1 MSYSGIIRRFG
12 LLFLCLSLSATAFA
26 GERRTDAVLAGN
38 GVASWEVNKNILI
51 PPIVNEKYVYYD
63 VCGLCENDIQCDL
76 KKKCI
81 KWTDGEKYDSV
92 TSWKIKWDYGR
103 NRVAGACSAEA
114 FTVTVD
120 IVFRLPRWERTKDAP
135 RALADKWDTYMK
147 NLMTHENGH
156 RDLAVAAATDLTRD
170 VVELAPAQT
179 CDELD
184 RRIDD
189 LSRIRM
195 EKLDE
200 AQKEYDVKT
209 DHGRKQ
215 GAVFP

>member
-1 MSYSGIIRRFG
+1 MSYSVIFRRFG
-12 LLFLCLSLSATAFA
+12 LMVLCLSLSATAFA
-26 GERRTDAVLAGN
+26 GEHGAGVVLAGN
-38 GVASWEVNKNILI
+38 GVVPWEVKKDNLI
-51 PPIVNEKYVYYD
+51 PPKVNEKYIYYD
-63 VCGLCENDIQCDL
+63 ICGLCETDLQCDL

-92 TSWKIKWDYGR
+92 TSWEIKWDYVRSRAPG
-103 NRVAGACSAEA
+103 VCSAED
-114 FTVTVD
+114 FTVTVNV
-120 IVFRLPRWERTKDAP
+120 VFRLPRWQRTNAVP

-156 RDLAVAAATDLTRD
+156 RDLAVAAATDLSRD
-170 VVELAPAQT
+170 VAELAPVQT

-184 RRIDD
+184 RRIDA

-195 EKLDE
+195 RKLDE
-200 AQKEYDVKT
+200 AQKEYDEKT
-209 DHGRKQ
+209 EHGRKQ